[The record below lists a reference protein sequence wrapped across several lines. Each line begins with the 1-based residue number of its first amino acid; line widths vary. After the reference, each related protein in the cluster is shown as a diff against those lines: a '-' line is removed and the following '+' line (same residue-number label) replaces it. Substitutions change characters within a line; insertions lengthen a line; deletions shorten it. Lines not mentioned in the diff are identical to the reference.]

1 MDSELLTILKSIDDK
16 LGRMLASVEENV
28 RTDAE
33 MQEVENNLKTAWKNI
48 EKREKD
54 ISEREKKISEKK
66 DKDI

>member
-16 LGRMLASVEENV
+16 LGKMLASVEENV

-33 MQEVENNLKTAWKNI
+33 MQEIENGLKSAWKNI

-54 ISEREKKISEKK
+54 LTEREDKIKEKK
-66 DKDI
+66 NTDN